1 MRKLSAA
8 FVLTVLAIVAGVSP
22 AAADTKFGIRG
33 GYYTEVEEPFAGVE
47 VLTHVGRRVYF
58 NPNFEWIFVENA
70 NYFTLNGD
78 FHYDFPVGRDV
89 YVWAGAGLGWS
100 SFDFEGPDNSDDD
113 LVLNLLTGAGVNAD
127 GVIPYVQL
135 KLIVPAQADRRGG
148 HRVRRR
154 GGPAVLITGWCASRK
169 TASPAA

>member
-1 MRKLSAA
+1 MRKLSTAFPLVALALLAA
-8 FVLTVLAIVAGVSP
+8 AGP
-22 AAADTKFGIRG
+22 AAADTKFGVRG
-33 GYYTEVEEPFAGVE
+33 GYYTDIGEPFVGVE
-47 VLTHVGRRVYF
+47 VLTHIGNRVYF

-100 SFDFEGPDNSDDD
+100 SFDFEGEDNSDND
-113 LVLNLLTGAGVNAD
+113 LVANLLAGAGVNAG

-135 KLIVPAQADRRGG
+135 KLIVQDDTEF
-148 HRVRRR
+148 VV
-154 GGPAVLITGWCASRK
+154 AVGLRF
-169 TASPAA
+169 

>member
-1 MRKLSAA
+1 MRKLSTA
-8 FVLTVLAIVAGVSP
+8 FVLIALAVLAGAEP
-22 AAADTKFGIRG
+22 AAADTKFGVRG
-33 GYYTEVEEPFAGVE
+33 GYYTDIGEPFVGVE
-47 VLTHVGRRVYF
+47 VLTPLGHRVYF

-100 SFDFEGPDNSDDD
+100 SFDFEGPDNSDND
-113 LVLNLLTGAGVNAD
+113 LVVNLLTGAGVNAG

-135 KLIVPAQADRRGG
+135 KLIVQDDTEFAIGVGLRF
-148 HRVRRR
+148 
-154 GGPAVLITGWCASRK
+154 
-169 TASPAA
+169 

>member
-1 MRKLSAA
+1 MRKLSTAL
-8 FVLTVLAIVAGVSP
+8 VLVALALLAGAGR

-33 GYYTEVEEPFAGVE
+33 GYYTDIGEPFVGVE
-47 VLTHVGRRVYF
+47 LLTRVAHRVYF

-100 SFDFEGPDNSDDD
+100 SFDFEGPDNSDND
-113 LVLNLLTGAGVNAD
+113 LVLNLLTGAGVNAG

-135 KLIVPAQADRRGG
+135 KLIVEEDTEFAI
-148 HRVRRR
+148 
-154 GGPAVLITGWCASRK
+154 AVGLRF
-169 TASPAA
+169 

>member
-1 MRKLSAA
+1 MRKLSTA
-8 FVLTVLAIVAGVSP
+8 FLLVALALLAGSGP

-33 GYYTEVEEPFAGVE
+33 GYYTDIGEPFVGVE
-47 VLTHVGRRVYF
+47 VLTHIGNRVYF

-100 SFDFEGPDNSDDD
+100 SFDFEGEDNSDND
-113 LVLNLLTGAGVNAD
+113 LVANLLAGAGVNAG

-135 KLIVPAQADRRGG
+135 KLIVQDDTEF
-148 HRVRRR
+148 VV
-154 GGPAVLITGWCASRK
+154 AVGLRF
-169 TASPAA
+169 

>member
-1 MRKLSAA
+1 MLNY
-8 FVLTVLAIVAGVSP
+8 FN
-22 AAADTKFGIRG
+22 
-33 GYYTEVEEPFAGVE
+33 YYTEIEEPFVGVE
-47 VLTHVGRRVYF
+47 VLTHLGHRVYF

-100 SFDFEGPDNSDDD
+100 SFDFEGPDNSDND
-113 LVLNLLTGAGVNAD
+113 LVLNLLTGAGVNAG

-135 KLIVPAQADRRGG
+135 KLIVEEDTEFAI
-148 HRVRRR
+148 
-154 GGPAVLITGWCASRK
+154 AVGLRF
-169 TASPAA
+169 